1 MNKQLFF
8 VLIFSF
14 ISSYGLAQDQT
25 LTGFVENAEDNS
37 PIPSVHVINLSQVI
51 GVISDKKGKFEIP
64 AKLNFLPWFQT
75 NKS

>member
-1 MNKQLFF
+1 MNKQFF
-8 VLIFSF
+8 FILIFSF
-14 ISSYGLAQDQT
+14 ISSYGLAQNQT

-37 PIPSVHVINLSQVI
+37 PITSVHVINLSQVI